1 MKLAPLSQEGW
12 RAAPGC
18 VDRHSRGEKRCR
30 TGLLFAFTSRGL
42 AVLPCCLTTRH
53 LFPALFFAA
62 ALAASSFAATVPD
75 YKLGDVATEDVIT
88 PIPLVVPHPDATEAL
103 KQKLLQQSPSIVR
116 FMPQAAADT
125 EANLRA
131 AVAKTREKFFTAM
144 RAALQDRA
152 PLESDLGTP
161 AFTAALEYVSRDA
174 PKNLPLETL
183 TPIWVRGQ
191 SDQPF
196 VDTLAKPLRDAM
208 AQLVLTSGENETP
221 LPNDPPVRLVTVKN
235 FSEPVVIDSFEP
247 NGQTVSSR
255 KLISLRQAQRIVE
268 TQFAGQERLG
278 DFVSGF
284 VRPNCRFD
292 AGLTDIVRAK
302 RSNGF
307 AVNDTFEA
315 AQVIVHKGQTIDR
328 RALSALAVLREK
340 SLIGTLQNKLEQ
352 EQSVA
357 GEIKSQTKWIAA
369 SLLLILLV
377 LLLIY
382 SRIRHRTVGVAPAV
396 FTGPAL
402 EGASQAAL
410 PPGSEA
416 AAWQARALVAEGKAE
431 RAHAAIRSGV
441 LGWMKEK
448 VFSTL
453 FSQRQELLTANERA
467 TSEINDLEQRLE
479 QIHAPLQERIQ
490 AYEQRI
496 KELEE
501 ELVARKM
508 PKPVP
513 PAPLSLRRK
522 VERSETPSAA
532 AASPS
537 REAEAALA
545 ERERNVGEAEA
556 RMAERARDLA
566 EMDAL
571 LRARERL
578 IVAAQGLPPNKNR
591 IVIAPPPRGQQSD
604 VVKDRAQAGLN

>member
-1 MKLAPLSQEGW
+1 VGW
-12 RAAPGC
+12 PFLPAA
-18 VDRHSRGEKRCR
+18 
-30 TGLLFAFTSRGL
+30 
-42 AVLPCCLTTRH
+42 LTTRH
-53 LFPALFFAA
+53 IFPAILFAA
-62 ALAASSFAATVPD
+62 ALTASSLAATVPD

-88 PIPLVVPHPDATEAL
+88 PIPLVVPHPEATEAL
-103 KQKLLQQSPSIVR
+103 KQKLLLQSPSIVR
-116 FMPQAAADT
+116 FVSHASTDAETD
-125 EANLRA
+125 LRSS
-131 AVAKTREKFFTAM
+131 VAKTREKFLTAM

-161 AFTAALEYVSRDA
+161 AFTAALDYVSRDT

-183 TPIWVRGQ
+183 APLWVRGQ
-191 SDQPF
+191 NDQPF

-208 AQLVLTSGENETP
+208 AQLILTSGETETP
-221 LPNDPPVRLVTVKN
+221 LPNDPPVRLVAVKN

-268 TQFAGQERLG
+268 TQFPGQERLG

-292 AGLTDIVRAK
+292 PGLTDIVRAK
-302 RSNGF
+302 RSSGF

-315 AQVIVHKGQTIDR
+315 AQVIVRKGQTIDR
-328 RALSALAVLREK
+328 HALSALAVLREK
-340 SLIGTLQNKLEQ
+340 SLIGTLQTKLEQ

-382 SRIRHRTVGVAPAV
+382 SRIRNRAMGTMAPAV
-396 FTGPAL
+396 FAGPAI

-416 AAWQARALVAEGKAE
+416 AAWQARALQAEGKAE

-467 TSEINDLEQRLE
+467 TTEINDLEQRLE
-479 QIHAPLQERIQ
+479 QLHAPLQERIQ

-496 KELEE
+496 QELEA

-522 VERSETPSAA
+522 LDRAETPST
-532 AASPS
+532 STT

-578 IVAAQGLPPNKNR
+578 IAAAQGLPPNKHR

>member
-1 MKLAPLSQEGW
+1 M
-12 RAAPGC
+12 
-18 VDRHSRGEKRCR
+18 
-30 TGLLFAFTSRGL
+30 
-42 AVLPCCLTTRH
+42 
-53 LFPALFFAA
+53 
-62 ALAASSFAATVPD
+62 AASSPAATVPD

-88 PIPLVVPHPDATEAL
+88 PIPLVVPHPEATEAL

-116 FMPQAAADT
+116 FTPQAAADA

-131 AVAKTREKFFTAM
+131 VVAKAREKFLTAM

-152 PLESDLGTP
+152 PLESDLGAP

-183 TPIWVRGQ
+183 APIWVRGQ

-208 AQLVLTSGENETP
+208 GQFVLTSGEAETP
-221 LPNDPPVRLVTVKN
+221 LPNDPPVRLVAVKN

-247 NGQTVSSR
+247 NGQTVASR

-268 TQFAGQERLG
+268 TQFPAGQERLG
-278 DFVSGF
+278 DFVSAF

-302 RSNGF
+302 RSTGF

-340 SLIGTLQNKLEQ
+340 SLIGTLQTKLEQ

-382 SRIRHRTVGVAPAV
+382 SRIRNRAVVPATAP

-402 EGASQAAL
+402 EGGPQAAL
-410 PPGSEA
+410 PPGSDA
-416 AAWQARALVAEGKAE
+416 AAWQARALLAEGKAE

-448 VFSTL
+448 LFSTL

-467 TSEINDLEQRLE
+467 TTEINDLEQRLE
-479 QIHAPLQERIQ
+479 QLHAPLQERIQ

-496 KELEE
+496 QELEE

-522 VERSETPSAA
+522 SERPDTPVP
-532 AASPS
+532 ASSTS

-545 ERERNVGEAEA
+545 ERERNLGEAEA

-578 IVAAQGLPPNKNR
+578 IAAAQGLPPNKNR

-604 VVKDRAQAGLN
+604 VVNDPSRAGLN